1 MLPYLAFLQP
11 FKPNIIGITEASSE
25 LLRKN
30 VKKKTL
36 KNNIHVVNVANAHPC
51 KCSNATTYSYV
62 TLNATE
68 RKKMG

>member
-11 FKPNIIGITEASSE
+11 FKPNIIGITEVSSE

-30 VKKKTL
+30 VKNKTL
-36 KNNIHVVNVANAHPC
+36 KNNIVNVANAHPC